1 MHQQK
6 GCWPWRF
13 AVKWWC
19 VNWERLQR
27 RSRPWVL
34 KQVEVF
40 SFTTAYPLHTVHPR
54 RWLMH
59 AVVSWTNQR
68 NGHRTRSTLVDNYIR
83 CTWKGHREE
92 GVLCVKSSFKAK
104 SAGLF
109 HSDQQFLIQHG
120 VGWIRWKIQT
130 VKACVR
136 PEKPDMTHQQPDW
149 QSHVDWPWVSKIKT
163 NLFSGLVMFLS
174 LMATT

>member
-13 AVKWWC
+13 AVKW
-19 VNWERLQR
+19 RLQR

-34 KQVEVF
+34 KQVEGF

-109 HSDQQFLIQHG
+109 HSDQQFLVQHG